1 MCGLMLNMW
10 VEMRIIVIFGNLFGL
25 FGFLMELIKVRFS
38 ENYYMVEG
46 FMLFNEDD
54 EMEVKL
60 ENVFVIMDGSDV
72 DM

>member
-1 MCGLMLNMW
+1 
-10 VEMRIIVIFGNLFGL
+10 
-25 FGFLMELIKVRFS
+25 
-38 ENYYMVEG
+38 MVEG

>member
-1 MCGLMLNMW
+1 
-10 VEMRIIVIFGNLFGL
+10 
-25 FGFLMELIKVRFS
+25 
-38 ENYYMVEG
+38 MVEG

-60 ENVFVIMDGSDV
+60 ENVCVIMDGSDV

>member
-1 MCGLMLNMW
+1 
-10 VEMRIIVIFGNLFGL
+10 
-25 FGFLMELIKVRFS
+25 
-38 ENYYMVEG
+38 MVEG

-60 ENVFVIMDGSDV
+60 ENVFVIIDGSNV

>member
-1 MCGLMLNMW
+1 
-10 VEMRIIVIFGNLFGL
+10 
-25 FGFLMELIKVRFS
+25 
-38 ENYYMVEG
+38 MVEG

-60 ENVFVIMDGSDV
+60 ESVFVIMDGSDV

>member
-1 MCGLMLNMW
+1 
-10 VEMRIIVIFGNLFGL
+10 
-25 FGFLMELIKVRFS
+25 
-38 ENYYMVEG
+38 MVEG

-54 EMEVKL
+54 ELEVKL

>member
-1 MCGLMLNMW
+1 
-10 VEMRIIVIFGNLFGL
+10 
-25 FGFLMELIKVRFS
+25 
-38 ENYYMVEG
+38 MVEG

-60 ENVFVIMDGSDV
+60 ENVFVIIDGSDV

>member
-1 MCGLMLNMW
+1 
-10 VEMRIIVIFGNLFGL
+10 
-25 FGFLMELIKVRFS
+25 
-38 ENYYMVEG
+38 MVEG
-46 FMLFNEDD
+46 FMLFNEDE